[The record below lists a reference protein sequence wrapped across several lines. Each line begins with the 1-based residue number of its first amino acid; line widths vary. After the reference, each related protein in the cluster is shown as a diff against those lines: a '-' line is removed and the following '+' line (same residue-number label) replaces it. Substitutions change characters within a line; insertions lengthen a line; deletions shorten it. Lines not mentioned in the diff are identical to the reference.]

1 MNLLESIRWDCIE
14 WNEKRS
20 LTVTSNIF
28 DSEVGQQ
35 IILNGQKG
43 IYVASSGLGITIF
56 DLFSEILQE
65 SDMKRFLRDHGK
77 FRTIAQWFPAQKSR
91 IICPWRYS

>member
-77 FRTIAQWFPAQKSR
+77 FRTIAERFPVRESR

>member
-14 WNEKRS
+14 WNDRRS
-20 LTVTSNIF
+20 LTVTNKNF
-28 DSEVGQQ
+28 DSEIGQQ

-65 SDMKRFLRDHGK
+65 SDMKRFLRDHGEFIPDQFH
-77 FRTIAQWFPAQKSR
+77 FRWFEIELSR
-91 IICPWRYS
+91 

>member
-14 WNEKRS
+14 WNDRRS
-20 LTVTSNIF
+20 LTVTNKIF
-28 DSEVGQQ
+28 DSEIGQQ

-65 SDMKRFLRDHGK
+65 SDMKRFLRDHGRVTRTGN
-77 FRTIAQWFPAQKSR
+77 FRE
-91 IICPWRYS
+91 PWTVRGSSVD

>member
-14 WNEKRS
+14 LNDKRS
-20 LTVTSNIF
+20 LTVTSKIF

-35 IILNGQKG
+35 IIQNGQKG

-65 SDMKRFLRDHGK
+65 SDMKRFLRDHCK
-77 FRTIAQWFPAQKSR
+77 FWTRLTVRGARPAR
-91 IICPWRYS
+91 WTLL